1 MLVLQILG
9 ALVGLVVLLLIIAAV
24 QSDEMEIVRS
34 TKISTPPGTV
44 FPHVND
50 FHNWEAWS
58 PWEKLDPNLK
68 RSFEGPA
75 SGVGAIYGWE
85 GDKNVGSGRMTI
97 VESRPSELIR
107 IKLEFL
113 KPFPATNEALW
124 TFKPDGNQTDV
135 TWKMTGKKAF
145 MMKLMG
151 LFMNLEKMIGKNFED
166 GLAALKTIAEG
177 SPGK

>member
-1 MLVLQILG
+1 MIVLQILG
-9 ALVGLVVLLLIIAAV
+9 ALIGLVVLVLIIAAV
-24 QSDEMEIVRS
+24 QSDELVIVRS

-113 KPFPATNEALW
+113 KPFPATKSAKLRWSSSLFSRGSTPEL
-124 TFKPDGNQTDV
+124 GNGP
-135 TWKMTGKKAF
+135 K
-145 MMKLMG
+145 
-151 LFMNLEKMIGKNFED
+151 
-166 GLAALKTIAEG
+166 
-177 SPGK
+177 